1 MTVTTLTL
9 LAFVGRDLPALSFFS
24 ARHIVSPLK
33 RVEVNQTVAKREKK
47 GGFVKDRSS
56 ISGFKWRFILLWS
69 N

>member
-47 GGFVKDRSS
+47 GGFVKDRR
-56 ISGFKWRFILLWS
+56 IF
-69 N
+69 